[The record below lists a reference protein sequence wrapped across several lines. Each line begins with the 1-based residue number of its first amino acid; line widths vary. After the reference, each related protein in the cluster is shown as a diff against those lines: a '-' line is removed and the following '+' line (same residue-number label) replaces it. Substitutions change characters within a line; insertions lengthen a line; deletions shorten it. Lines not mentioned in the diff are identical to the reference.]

1 MVMIVI
7 NIALLSTR
15 IIILMMKELCYMA
28 LFDVP
33 FSIVDQGSRFTE
45 KTVKID
51 HFPKKNSS

>member
-1 MVMIVI
+1 MIVI